1 MSDQIRSESKAALQ
15 LQVTEAEIKNFMF
28 SLGSK
33 KAPQPD
39 TWKADVCK
47 GSNFFFQSGKLLG
60 EANSPIIILVP
71 KVENPSRV

>member
-1 MSDQIRSESKAALQ
+1 
-15 LQVTEAEIKNFMF
+15 MF